1 MQITGKTMKPLTEA
15 KYLNADNV
23 SRYRAIM
30 RIFLM
35 QYDKL
40 KYKLYQEDVY
50 EAMQQTGLF
59 EDYRI
64 EQCRQDLDML
74 TEWRNLEAYQDTR
87 RVTSIEEFKN
97 KKFEYSMT
105 DVGVEVERLVQR
117 LENLHIEG
125 ASLEPSLLERIRS
138 YLSEFPQMAE
148 ANQENSK
155 VYAWWNDLSSDFV
168 RLNQNYKDY
177 MSNLSSVK
185 AEQMM
190 QTSAFLAFKDQLVEY
205 LRNFIKNLQ
214 RNVGAIEE
222 ELRRIT
228 DEQKFTVLDKVIT
241 YELSIPRI
249 GEEVTRQEIT
259 NKIYDRYQSIFEWFC
274 GTTGDD
280 NEASKLFD
288 KTNDIIRKITRYAMQ
303 ISEKNA
309 MGANRREEYRRTAE
323 IFMKCEDMKQAH
335 RLSAMVF
342 GMEATAHLKADL
354 IRETD
359 TMNGSVYE
367 EQPFEVTLKPRIR
380 TYKERASRS
389 PIRDMSRE
397 KEAAREILIRTQQK
411 HMEKLRSLEQ
421 NGKIDFGNLPVIEPE
436 IREILLNWLSNA
448 LEDAGKTARTDEGR
462 VFVIDET
469 EAWQKCVLHCT
480 DGNMTMPRFMLI
492 FQEDLHEDNQRDI
505 HEDNPKELHEHGQE
519 GAE

>member
-1 MQITGKTMKPLTEA
+1 
-15 KYLNADNV
+15 
-23 SRYRAIM
+23 M

-35 QYDKL
+35 HYDKL

-50 EAMQQTGLF
+50 EAMQETGLF
-59 EDYRI
+59 ADYRI

-74 TEWRNLEAYQDTR
+74 TEWKNLEAYQDTR
-87 RVTSIEEFKN
+87 RVASIEEFKN

-125 ASLEPSLLERIRS
+125 ASLEPSLLERIRK
-138 YLSEFPQMAE
+138 YISEFAGMAE
-148 ANQENSK
+148 DSQENSR
-155 VYAWWNDLSSDFV
+155 VYAWWSDLSSDFV

-190 QTSAFLAFKDQLVEY
+190 QTRAFLTFKDQLVEY

-222 ELRRIT
+222 ELRQVT
-228 DEQKFTVLDKVIT
+228 EEQKTAVFGKVIA

-249 GEEVTRQEIT
+249 GEEITREEIEQ
-259 NKIYDRYQSIFEWFC
+259 KIYARWQSIFEWFC
-274 GTTGDD
+274 GTGNDD
-280 NEASKLFD
+280 NEAAKLFD
-288 KTNDIIRKITRYAMQ
+288 KTNDIIRKITRYATQ

-309 MGANRREEYRRTAE
+309 LGANRREEYRRVAE
-323 IFMKCEDMKQAH
+323 IFLSCADMKHAH

-342 GMEATAHLKADL
+342 GLEATAHLKADV

-367 EQPFEVTLKPRIR
+367 EAPFEIKLKPRIR
-380 TYKERASRS
+380 TYKERANRS
-389 PIRDMSRE
+389 EIRDMSRE
-397 KEAAREILIRTQQK
+397 KAIAREALLREQEAHTA
-411 HMEKLRSLEQ
+411 KLRELEQ
-421 NGKIDFGNLPVIEPE
+421 DGRIDFGALPVIEPE

-448 LEDAGKTARTDEGR
+448 LEDSSKTARTEDGR
-462 VFVIDET
+462 LFHLDET
-469 EAWQKCVLHCT
+469 DIRQKCVLRAR
-480 DGNMTMPRFMLI
+480 DGSMTMPRFVLV
-492 FQEDLHEDNQRDI
+492 FEEA
-505 HEDNPKELHEHGQE
+505 
-519 GAE
+519 AE